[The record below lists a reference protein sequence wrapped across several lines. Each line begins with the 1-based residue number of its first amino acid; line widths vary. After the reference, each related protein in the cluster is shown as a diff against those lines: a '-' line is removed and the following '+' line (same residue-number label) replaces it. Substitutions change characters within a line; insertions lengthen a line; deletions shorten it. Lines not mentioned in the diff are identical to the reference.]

1 MLDERLESNFD
12 RLFETRRDNVL
23 GIWDQMQ
30 RLQTDFC
37 IAQEMSFYHT
47 SPQWSAAK
55 TVLDVG
61 TGNGYYLGKIAA
73 GFPDKIYHGVDSSAE
88 LIAIAD
94 REAACGKVSFS
105 HRGLFQVSGTY
116 DFVLMR
122 LLLQHVDDVEAVL
135 EHAAALTNPGG
146 SALIIDAHDPLR
158 YFHPDLPEFKNFFAA
173 YTENERKEGRDRRV
187 AWRIEQALAAS
198 PVWEPRESLQLLIP
212 STIPGNL
219 ALFVETYSLLVD
231 LVEHSGKFRYN
242 FPSVKEAWRRWSD
255 TPNAYTQVG
264 LNLIRLERKGNEHCL
279 H

>member
-1 MLDERLESNFD
+1 MLNEGLEFNFD
-12 RLFETRRDNVL
+12 RLFETRSDAVL

-37 IAQEMSFYHT
+37 IAQELSFYHT
-47 SPQWSAAK
+47 SPQWSDAR
-55 TVLDVG
+55 TVLDIG

-73 GFPDKIYHGVDSSAE
+73 RFPDKIYHGIDSSAE

-94 REAACGKVSFS
+94 REAARGNVSFS
-105 HRGLFQVSGTY
+105 HHSLFEVTETY

-122 LLLQHVDDVEAVL
+122 LLLQHVDDVQAVL
-135 EHAAALTNPGG
+135 EHVAGLINPGG

-158 YFHPDLPEFKNFFAA
+158 RFHPDLPEFTKFFTA
-173 YTENERKEGRDRRV
+173 YTENERNEGRDRRV

-198 PVWEPRESLQLLIP
+198 AVWRPGETLQLLIP
-212 STIPGNL
+212 STIPGNS
-219 ALFVETYSLLVD
+219 ALFVKTYTLLVD

-242 FPSVKEAWRRWSD
+242 FPGVKEAWRRWSEI
-255 TPNAYTQVG
+255 PHAYTQVG
-264 LNLIRLERKGNEHCL
+264 LNMISLERNGSEHHL